1 MEQISIQALQ
11 NLLTRLELPA
21 ADVGGAVRITGSD
34 PVVPGRYRLG
44 LAAATALA
52 AQAAGITEIWKR
64 RGGRPQTVEV
74 DVRRAAIPG
83 LRTGAYTLRGG
94 RALKTPSAWESDV
107 FFRTKDGRVIYI
119 LRHSLYHQH
128 HARLLTF
135 LDCTPSTD
143 SIARAVSKWNAGD
156 LEDAFAAN
164 RLMGVVARSRDEWL
178 ASPQGLHLRDKVPV
192 EIEKLGDSDPEPF
205 KPAARPL
212 SDMRVLDMAHI
223 LAGPITT
230 RMLAEQGADVLHV
243 SSPLRLDPVSTI
255 IDTGFGKRCS
265 FIDLD
270 SRDDVATLDRL
281 IGSADVFAHSWRPGS
296 LDRRGLSPAAVA
308 AKRPGI
314 IYVSISCY
322 GYDGPWAERAGYD
335 PHGQVASGYA
345 AGEGSTQQP
354 RLASTFWLN
363 DYLAA
368 YLAAA
373 GVTSALLKR
382 ATIGGSYHVKVSL
395 TAASMYVQQLG
406 KLPEEFWPGG
416 ASGLTSLPPPAPEHL
431 AVTSTPFGAL
441 EHPSPIAQYSE
452 TPARWDLPP
461 EPEGASEPVWR
472 MHSSS

>member
-1 MEQISIQALQ
+1 MDQISVEALG
-11 NLLTRLELPA
+11 NLLTRLDLPTA
-21 ADVGGAVRITGSD
+21 GVGREVRICGRD

-52 AQAAGITEIWKR
+52 AHAVGIMEIWKL
-64 RGGRPQTVEV
+64 RGGNPQSATV
-74 DVRRAAIPG
+74 DLRRAAIPG

-94 RALKTPSAWESDV
+94 RALKSPSAWDGDV
-107 FFRTKDGRVIYI
+107 FFRTKDERVIYI

-128 HARLLTF
+128 HARLLSL
-135 LDCTPSTD
+135 LDCSPSTD
-143 SIARAVSKWNAGD
+143 AIARAVAKWNAQE

-164 RLMGVVARSRDEWL
+164 KVMGVVARSYDEWL
-178 ASPQGLHLRDKVPV
+178 ASPQGRHMRDKVPI
-192 EIEKLGDSDPEPF
+192 EIEKIGESEPEPF
-205 KPAARPL
+205 KRAARPL
-212 SDMRVLDMAHI
+212 SDIRVLDMAHI

-230 RMLAEQGADVLHV
+230 RVLAEQGADVLHV
-243 SSPLRLDPVSTI
+243 SSPLRLDPISTI
-255 IDTGFGKRCS
+255 IDTGFGKRNS

-270 SRDDVATLDRL
+270 RPEDLKTLEGL
-281 IGSADVFAHSWRPGS
+281 IGSSDIFAHSWRPGS
-296 LDRRGLSPAAVA
+296 LDRRGLSPAALA
-308 AKRPGI
+308 RKRPGI

-345 AGEGSTQQP
+345 AAENSMDEP

-373 GVTSALLKR
+373 GVNSALLKR
-382 ATIGGSYHVKVSL
+382 ASVGGSYHVKVSL

-406 KLPEEFWPGG
+406 QLPAEYWPGG
-416 ASGLTSLPPPAPEHL
+416 ASGQAGLPSPEPGHLT
-431 AVTSTPFGAL
+431 VTSTPFGEI
-441 EHPSPIAQYSE
+441 EHPLPIVAYSE
-452 TPARWDLPP
+452 TKARWDLPP

-472 MHSSS
+472 SRL